1 MSPHQ
6 KRSKQQSNMLKKD
19 AALKVELIWCYTVD
33 IHSDQAKIS
42 WIHSLQC
49 FMIVKYQMNFPVSNF
64 PVFGCALLTSNN
76 CCQALQMNWTI
87 LCMSSMSHS
96 IRYSKDKWSHIF
108 DFWVQIPIQYA
119 QRTIIQFFCE
129 RMLLQ
134 IFWTYSKLRW
144 MVCEEKMLQASTD
157 QPNVVESF
165 LHFLNEERK
174 NAKLSGFIYVGTGGL
189 HVINGCLQV
198 GAKATTNS

>member
-1 MSPHQ
+1 
-6 KRSKQQSNMLKKD
+6 
-19 AALKVELIWCYTVD
+19 
-33 IHSDQAKIS
+33 
-42 WIHSLQC
+42 
-49 FMIVKYQMNFPVSNF
+49 
-64 PVFGCALLTSNN
+64 
-76 CCQALQMNWTI
+76 
-87 LCMSSMSHS
+87 MSSMSHS

-157 QPNVVESF
+157 RPNVVGSF
-165 LHFLNEERK
+165 LHFLNEERR

-189 HVINGCLQV
+189 HIINGCLQV
-198 GAKATTNS
+198 GAKATTNSWSVCVKVTFK